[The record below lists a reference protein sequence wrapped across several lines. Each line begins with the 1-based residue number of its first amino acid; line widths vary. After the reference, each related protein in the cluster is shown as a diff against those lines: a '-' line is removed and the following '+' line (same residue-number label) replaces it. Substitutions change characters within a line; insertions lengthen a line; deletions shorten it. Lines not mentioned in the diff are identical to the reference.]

1 VRSPIF
7 QTDADMNIRQA
18 SSQYESWLAAHLR
31 LLPADLRYKHQRMRE
46 DPFPFLR
53 ATYYRWAQVWPEV
66 CCKFG
71 LGPRVLSV
79 GDLHVENFGTWRD
92 TDGRLVWGVN
102 DFDEAY
108 PLPYT
113 NDLVRLATSAFLA
126 VNELDVSPKRA
137 AAEILQGYGDSLKVG
152 GDPFVLGDRSTAL
165 RDMARHRL
173 IAPEKFW
180 KKLRLLVPLKKR
192 PRPEVVKVIQSI
204 LPAKKIPL
212 RFAHRM
218 AGLGSVGRER
228 YTGLGV
234 WLGGI
239 IAREA
244 KACAP
249 SACAFAEGKSAAPI
263 YVEKIARQ
271 AVRDQDPFWKLC
283 GDWIVR
289 RLSPDCFRLE
299 LAHLPRQRDELYLL
313 YCMGWETANIHLG
326 SGSSPSAAILR
337 DLRRKPSRW
346 LYKAATQMR
355 DQVMEDWREFST

>member
-1 VRSPIF
+1 
-7 QTDADMNIRQA
+7 MNIRQA
-18 SSQYESWLAAHLR
+18 SSQYESWLATRLR
-31 LLPADLRYKHQRMRE
+31 LLPGDLRLKHSRMRAE
-46 DPFPFLR
+46 AFPFFR
-53 ATYYRWAQVWPEV
+53 ATYYRWAHVWPEV

-71 LGPRVLSV
+71 LGPKVLSV

-113 NDLVRLATSAFLA
+113 NDLVRLTTSALLA
-126 VNELDVSPKRA
+126 CAELDVPPKRTA
-137 AAEILQGYGDSLKVG
+137 EEILRGYSEGLKAG
-152 GDPFVLGDRSTAL
+152 GEPFVLGDRSTAL

-180 KKLRLLVPLKKR
+180 AKLRLLVPLKQR
-192 PRPEVVKVIQSI
+192 PRAEVIAAIDSI
-204 LPAKKIPL
+204 LPPGKIAL
-212 RFAHRM
+212 RYAHRI
-218 AGLGSVGRER
+218 AGLGSLGRER

-234 WLGGI
+234 WLGGT

-244 KACAP
+244 KAVAP
-249 SACAFAEGKSAAPI
+249 SACAFAEGKKSAPI
-263 YVEKIARQ
+263 HIGEIVSQ
-271 AVRDQDPFWKLC
+271 AVRVQDPFWKVR
-283 GDWIVR
+283 GPWIVR

-313 YCMGWETANIHLG
+313 HCMGWETANIHLG
-326 SGSSPSAAILR
+326 SGSPAAILR
-337 DLRRKPSRW
+337 DLRRKPGHW
-346 LYKAATQMR
+346 LLKAASQMR

>member
-1 VRSPIF
+1 
-7 QTDADMNIRQA
+7 MNIRQA
-18 SSQYESWLAAHLR
+18 SSQYESWLSARLC
-31 LLPADLRYKHQRMRE
+31 LLPADLRLKHQRMRA
-46 DPFPFLR
+46 DAFPFLR
-53 ATYYRWAQVWPEV
+53 ATYYRWAHVWPEV
-66 CCKFG
+66 CAKFG

-92 TDGRLVWGVN
+92 TEGRLVWGVN

-113 NDLVRLATSAFLA
+113 NDLVRVATSAFLA
-126 VNELDVSPKRA
+126 VKELHVSPKQ
-137 AAEILQGYGDSLKVG
+137 AAEEILRGYGDGLKAG
-152 GDPFVLGDRSTAL
+152 GEPFVLGDRSTAL

-173 IAPEKFW
+173 IEPERFW

-192 PRPEVVKVIQSI
+192 PRPEVIEAIESI

-212 RFAHRM
+212 RFAHRI
-218 AGLGSVGRER
+218 AGLGSLGRER

-234 WLGGI
+234 WLGGT

-249 SACAFAEGKSAAPI
+249 SACAFAEGKAEAPI
-263 YVEKIARQ
+263 HIEEIVRQ
-271 AVRDQDPFWKLC
+271 AVRDRDPFWKVH
-283 GDWIVR
+283 GGWIVR

-313 YCMGWETANIHLG
+313 NCMGRETANIHLG
-326 SGSSPSAAILR
+326 SGPAAAILR
-337 DLRRKPSRW
+337 DLRRKPAHW
-346 LYKAATQMR
+346 LFKAASQMR
-355 DQVMEDWREFST
+355 DQVLEDWREFST

>member
-1 VRSPIF
+1 
-7 QTDADMNIRQA
+7 MNIRQA
-18 SSQYESWLAAHLR
+18 SSQYESWLSARLR
-31 LLPADLRYKHQRMRE
+31 LLPADLRLKHRRMRE
-46 DPFPFLR
+46 EPFAFLR

-66 CCKFG
+66 CRKFG

-92 TDGRLVWGVN
+92 TEGRLVWGVN

-126 VNELDVSPKRA
+126 CDELDVPSKSA
-137 AAEILQGYGDSLKVG
+137 AAEILRGYGDSLKVG
-152 GDPFVLGDRSTAL
+152 GDPFVLADRSTAL

-192 PRPEVVKVIQSI
+192 PRAEVIEAIQSI
-204 LPAKKIPL
+204 LPPGKIPL
-212 RFAHRM
+212 RYAHRI
-218 AGLGSVGRER
+218 AGLGSLGRER

-234 WLGGI
+234 WLGGT

-249 SACAFAEGKSAAPI
+249 SACAFAEGKAGAPI
-263 YVEKIARQ
+263 HIEEIVRR
-271 AVRDQDPFWKLC
+271 AVRVPDPFWKIR
-283 GDWIVR
+283 GTWIAR

-299 LAHLPRQRDELYLL
+299 LAHLPRERDELYLL

-326 SGSSPSAAILR
+326 SGGGAAILR
-337 DLRRKPSRW
+337 DLRRKAGRW
-346 LYKAATQMR
+346 LFKAASQMR
-355 DQVMEDWREFST
+355 EQVLEDWREFST

>member
-1 VRSPIF
+1 
-7 QTDADMNIRQA
+7 MNIRQA
-18 SSQYESWLAAHLR
+18 SSQYESWLAAHLC
-31 LLPADLRYKHQRMRE
+31 LLPADLRLKHRRMRE

-66 CCKFG
+66 CARFG
-71 LGPRVLSV
+71 LGPCVLSV

-126 VNELDVSPKRA
+126 VKELDVSPKRA
-137 AAEILQGYGDSLKVG
+137 AAEILRGYGDGLKAG
-152 GDPFVLGDRSTAL
+152 GRPFVLVDRSTPL
-165 RDMARHRL
+165 REMARHRL
-173 IAPEKFW
+173 NEPEKFW

-192 PRPEVVKVIQSI
+192 PRAEVIEAIQSI
-204 LPAKKIPL
+204 LPAGKIPL
-212 RFAHRM
+212 RFAHRI
-218 AGLGSVGRER
+218 AGLGSLGRER

-234 WLGGI
+234 WLGGT

-249 SACAFAEGKSAAPI
+249 SACAFAEGKAEAPI
-263 YVEKIARQ
+263 HVEEIVRQ
-271 AVRDQDPFWKLC
+271 AVQDHDPFWKVH
-283 GDWIVR
+283 GRWIVR

-326 SGSSPSAAILR
+326 SGRAAVILR
-337 DLRRKPSRW
+337 DLRRKPGRW
-346 LYKAATQMR
+346 LFKAASQMR
-355 DQVMEDWREFST
+355 DQVLEDWREFSI